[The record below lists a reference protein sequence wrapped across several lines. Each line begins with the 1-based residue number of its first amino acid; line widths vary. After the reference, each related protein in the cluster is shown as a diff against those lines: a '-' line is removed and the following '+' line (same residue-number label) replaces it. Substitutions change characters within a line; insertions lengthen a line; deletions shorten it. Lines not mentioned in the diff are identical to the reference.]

1 MHAIQNVTGTYVQHI
16 NPVFVL
22 KEYCSSQCF
31 CSDVAPNNNN
41 DSTYTILE
49 VDTIDDCNI
58 SSICIHN
65 DSFEEPCSGLRVKF
79 ACGGSA
85 AVFICPIYISISSLS
100 DSEIPSEELIV
111 VPINWLGVNG
121 MIDPMN
127 KEVGY
132 VSFMKHNIK
141 QLILLL

>member
-31 CSDVAPNNNN
+31 CSGVAPNNNK
-41 DSTYTILE
+41 DSTYSILK
-49 VDTIDDCNI
+49 VDTTDDCNI
-58 SSICIHN
+58 SSICIN
-65 DSFEEPCSGLRVKF
+65 SDSFEDPCSGVRVKF

-85 AVFICPIYISISSLS
+85 AVFICQIYISISGLS

-111 VPINWLGVNG
+111 VP
-121 MIDPMN
+121 
-127 KEVGY
+127 
-132 VSFMKHNIK
+132 MK
-141 QLILLL
+141 